1 MQLGKAIFEGKGKCI
16 NCHGGA
22 ETTNASVNNVVNAQE
37 LLERMV
43 MGDGG
48 IAVYDNGF
56 YNTGVRPNATINRNG
71 EDQGLGATIG
81 PLNLP
86 LSNSR
91 LFQRCVQNRLAAV
104 PPPTVDQANAACKV
118 PSIAVRP
125 DESPLLATP
134 QPLQPNERVAVDG
147 AFKTPGL
154 RNVELTAPYFHNGGQ
169 LTLEQVVDFYN
180 RGGDFARANQD
191 NLDPDIQV
199 LHLTA
204 DEKAALVTF
213 MKRSPTSGSASSR
226 LPLTIRNCSFPTAR
240 SVTTTRS
247 STTVAARP
255 HRTP

>member
-1 MQLGKAIFEGKGKCI
+1 MYEATLIANDSRVDQFLDGKSSALTAQEQLGKTIFEGKGKCI

-91 LFQRCVQNRLAAV
+91 FFQRCVQNRLAAV

-118 PSIAVRP
+118 PAIAVRP
-125 DESPLLATP
+125 AHYWPL
-134 QPLQPNERVAVDG
+134 
-147 AFKTPGL
+147 
-154 RNVELTAPYFHNGGQ
+154 
-169 LTLEQVVDFYN
+169 
-180 RGGDFARANQD
+180 
-191 NLDPDIQV
+191 
-199 LHLTA
+199 
-204 DEKAALVTF
+204 
-213 MKRSPTSGSASSR
+213 RSRSSRTSGCRWMGPS
-226 LPLTIRNCSFPTAR
+226 
-240 SVTTTRS
+240 
-247 STTVAARP
+247 
-255 HRTP
+255 